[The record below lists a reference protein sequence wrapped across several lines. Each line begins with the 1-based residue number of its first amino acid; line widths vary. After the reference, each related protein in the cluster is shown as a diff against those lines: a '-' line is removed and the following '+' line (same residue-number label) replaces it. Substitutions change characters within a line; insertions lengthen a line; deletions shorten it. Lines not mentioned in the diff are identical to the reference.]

1 MSLLGK
7 KCENISKLY
16 GFFADQRYFYM
27 IMEYA
32 TDGELYKIVRNFKPH
47 TRKHDYVEKL
57 SLIRQVCKAVECMHQ
72 NNIMHRDVKP
82 ENILL
87 NMVKILLILEQSSQS
102 YRFWMVKH
110 SIP

>member
-1 MSLLGK
+1 
-7 KCENISKLY
+7 
-16 GFFADQRYFYM
+16 M

-32 TDGELYKIVRNFKPH
+32 TDGELYTIVRNFKPH

-87 NMVKILLILEQSSQS
+87 NMVNI
-102 YRFWMVKH
+102 
-110 SIP
+110 